1 MDRKKITIST
11 LREKMESGELITML
25 TGYDYPTA
33 LLEERAG
40 IDIILVG
47 DSMGMTVLGY
57 DSTLP
62 VKMDI
67 MIDHAKAVRKGA
79 PTAYLVGDMPYMTY
93 QISKEEAIRNAG
105 RFMSEAGTDCIK
117 LEGGRNVAETV
128 RAIVNATIPVMGHIG
143 LTPQSIAQLGGF
155 KAQGRDAEAARI
167 LVEDAR
173 LLEDAGVSSLLVE
186 AVPPEVMEIIAS
198 RAKVPVI
205 SLGSGKS
212 GNGQLLILHDMIG
225 FFDAFTPKFV
235 KKYANIN
242 EVIFNALTQYV
253 LEVKT
258 GVFPEEKYTYSMKA
272 NEAGRMKDSL
282 V

>member
-173 LLEDAGVSSLLVE
+173 LLEEAGVSSLLVE